1 MNSFFSKPLSHRSFN
16 QATNLGIAHMM
27 KHTFSIE
34 LKGQGTHCAIFLTI
48 ILGSISRLCS
58 FLGLKI
64 LSNSKNILQ

>member
-1 MNSFFSKPLSHRSFN
+1 
-16 QATNLGIAHMM
+16 MM

-58 FLGLKI
+58 FLGFENPFQFKEYFAMRI
-64 LSNSKNILQ
+64 RVFCG